1 MTAIQLAIA
10 KIDEKIEIYQFAKLE
25 ASKVKDATSTERHH
39 GAKIALVF
47 MRQELTQLLEV
58 EKQQLYNFYVQGGID
73 CVTQADRTV
82 EDFYNE
88 TFKSE

>member
-1 MTAIQLAIA
+1 MTAVEWLGIELNMFFTDITEEQWNRADKLFEQA
-10 KIDEKIEIYQFAKLE
+10 KE
-25 ASKVKDATSTERHH
+25 
-39 GAKIALVF
+39 
-47 MRQELTQLLEV
+47 M

>member
-1 MTAIQLAIA
+1 MTAVEWLY
-10 KIDEKIEIYQFAKLE
+10 IELWKQNDFSLP
-25 ASKVKDATSTERHH
+25 SN
-39 GAKIALVF
+39 
-47 MRQELTQLLEV
+47 LLEKAKEM

-88 TFKSE
+88 TFKSALRQQ

>member
-1 MTAIQLAIA
+1 MTAVEWLQEALEDTILTHEQIMQTIGLFEQA
-10 KIDEKIEIYQFAKLE
+10 KE
-25 ASKVKDATSTERHH
+25 
-39 GAKIALVF
+39 
-47 MRQELTQLLEV
+47 M